1 MKICEKVLMFWII
14 VSIVLLGAAVVKME
28 KQARALDE
36 AALWVD
42 AVDIRINSLQ
52 ERSDD
57 VQRECIDV
65 LNAVPEPT
73 VENVIDM
80 QDFECHVLSEGDL
93 LTPRGVVTMVDLE
106 CYGYLE

>member
-1 MKICEKVLMFWII
+1 MVMILQVCRIAELKSA
-14 VSIVLLGAAVVKME
+14 VS
-28 KQARALDE
+28 E
-36 AALWVD
+36 ASLWVD
-42 AVDIRINSLQ
+42 VVDLRINSLQ

-57 VQRECIDV
+57 IQRECIDV

-73 VENVIDM
+73 LENVIDM

-106 CYGYLE
+106 CYAYLE